1 MTEEHNG
8 TNEMSWDTGA
18 PERTHFDP
26 LLDSLVI
33 VSKLYDKAVTAT
45 ALSAGLPLVD
55 NKLTTTLFPRAAE
68 RAGLTARLLNR
79 SLDEMVHE
87 ILPSVLL
94 LRGGHACILTK
105 LDKDNSKATIIRPE
119 AGIGEVE
126 LPLDELNEL
135 YTGFAFFIKREYHFD
150 KERRL
155 ITGEVGK
162 HWFWDT
168 LRLSTPIYRDI
179 ILASVLINLFVLAS
193 PFYVRNVYDRVVPN
207 SAFDT
212 LWAFSIGVGLIFF
225 FDLVLKLIRT
235 YFLDVAGRKSDVIL
249 SSKIFAHVQ
258 ALQLEYRPQSVGSFA
273 KMVSEFES
281 IRDFITSA
289 TMSTLVDIPFVII
302 FLIAIY
308 FFSGNLVVVPLIS
321 VLLIL
326 IITVVIRRP
335 VDEAISHSYGASTI
349 KNGLLIETL
358 NGLETVKSNRM
369 EGLNQRKWE
378 QNVGEMSYWSNRSR
392 LYSTM
397 GTSAS
402 GFIQQMTTVALLI
415 VGVYE
420 IANHELSMGGLIAA
434 SMLTGRVIAPMA
446 QVAGLIARYG
456 QTKEAYQGIARIME
470 MPIEREE
477 GKSYL
482 QRENTE
488 GHFQIEAVEFA
499 FPEQTVPIVK
509 SVSLD
514 IPAGSKLAVI
524 GRIGCGKTTLLRLL
538 MGLYSPTGGVIKLD
552 GIDTRQL
559 DPNDLRAMIG
569 CVEQQP
575 TLFSGSIRDNIASGT
590 PYASDD
596 QILKAAEMAGVLE
609 FTATHPEGLNRQT
622 GENGRMLSGGQR
634 QCVALARALLRDP
647 KILIF
652 DEPTSALDQDSERR
666 LIARLARLAPDK
678 TIIVFTQ
685 RLAILSLLNSIAVM
699 DDGEVLMHGPK
710 QEILDRLS
718 GKAEAKA

>member
-1 MTEEHNG
+1 
-8 TNEMSWDTGA
+8 
-18 PERTHFDP
+18 
-26 LLDSLVI
+26 
-33 VSKLYDKAVTAT
+33 
-45 ALSAGLPLVD
+45 
-55 NKLTTTLFPRAAE
+55 
-68 RAGLTARLLNR
+68 
-79 SLDEMVHE
+79 
-87 ILPSVLL
+87 
-94 LRGGHACILTK
+94 
-105 LDKDNSKATIIRPE
+105 
-119 AGIGEVE
+119 
-126 LPLDELNEL
+126 
-135 YTGFAFFIKREYHFD
+135 
-150 KERRL
+150 
-155 ITGEVGK
+155 
-162 HWFWDT
+162 
-168 LRLSTPIYRDI
+168 
-179 ILASVLINLFVLAS
+179 
-193 PFYVRNVYDRVVPN
+193 
-207 SAFDT
+207 
-212 LWAFSIGVGLIFF
+212 
-225 FDLVLKLIRT
+225 
-235 YFLDVAGRKSDVIL
+235 
-249 SSKIFAHVQ
+249 
-258 ALQLEYRPQSVGSFA
+258 
-273 KMVSEFES
+273 
-281 IRDFITSA
+281 
-289 TMSTLVDIPFVII
+289 
-302 FLIAIY
+302 
-308 FFSGNLVVVPLIS
+308 
-321 VLLIL
+321 
-326 IITVVIRRP
+326 
-335 VDEAISHSYGASTI
+335 
-349 KNGLLIETL
+349 
-358 NGLETVKSNRM
+358 
-369 EGLNQRKWE
+369 
-378 QNVGEMSYWSNRSR
+378 
-392 LYSTM
+392 
-397 GTSAS
+397 
-402 GFIQQMTTVALLI
+402 
-415 VGVYE
+415 
-420 IANHELSMGGLIAA
+420 MGGLIAA

-488 GHFQIEAVEFA
+488 GHFQIEKVEFA

-514 IPAGSKLAVI
+514 IPAGSRLAVI

-666 LIARLARLAPDK
+666 LIARLAHLAPDK

-685 RLAILSLLNSIAVM
+685 RLAILSLLTSIAVM
-699 DDGEVLMHGPK
+699 DDGEILMHGPK
-710 QEILDRLS
+710 KEILDRLS

>member
-1 MTEEHNG
+1 MTEESK
-8 TNEMSWDTGA
+8 EERAMSWDTGS

-26 LLDSLVI
+26 LLDSLVV

-55 NKLTTTLFPRAAE
+55 NRLTTTLFPRAAE
-68 RAGLTARLLNR
+68 RAGLSARLLNR
-79 SLDEMVHE
+79 SLDEMVQE

-94 LRGGHACILTK
+94 LHNGRACILTK
-105 LDKDNSKATIIRPE
+105 LDREQSHASIIRPE
-119 AGIGEVE
+119 SGIGEEV
-126 LPLDELNEL
+126 LSLDALEAL
-135 YTGFAFFIKREYHFD
+135 YTGFAFFIKREYRFD

-155 ITGEVGK
+155 ITGEKGK

-168 LRLSTPIYRDI
+168 LRLSTPIYRDV

-207 SAFDT
+207 SALDT
-212 LWAFSIGVGLIFF
+212 LWAFSIGIGIIFL
-225 FDLVLKLIRT
+225 FDLILKLIRT

-258 ALQLEYRPQSVGSFA
+258 ALKLEYRPQSVGSFA

-302 FLIAIY
+302 FLLAIY
-308 FFSGNLVVVPLIS
+308 FFSGNLVIVPLVS

-326 IITVVIRRP
+326 IITAVIRRP
-335 VDEAISHSYGASTI
+335 VDESITHSYGASTV

-392 LYSTM
+392 LFSTL

-434 SMLTGRVIAPMA
+434 SMLTGRVISPMA

-456 QTKEAYQGIARIME
+456 QTKEAYEGIARIME
-470 MPIEREE
+470 MPVEREE

-482 QRENTE
+482 QRANTD
-488 GHFQIEAVEFA
+488 GHFQVEGVAFA
-499 FPEQTVPIVK
+499 FPEQPVPIIK
-509 SVSLD
+509 QVSLD
-514 IPAGSKLAVI
+514 IPAGSKLAII
-524 GRIGCGKTTLLRLL
+524 GRIGCGKTTLMRLL
-538 MGLYSPTGGVIKLD
+538 MGLYSPVEGVIKLD

-559 DPNDLRAMIG
+559 DPSDLRAMIG

-590 PYASDD
+590 PYATDD
-596 QILKAAEMAGVLE
+596 QILKAAETAGVLE

-634 QCVALARALLRDP
+634 QCIALARALLRDP

-666 LIARLARLAPDK
+666 LIARLSRLAPDK

-699 DDGEVLMHGPK
+699 DDGEILMHGPK

-718 GKAEAKA
+718 GKGETKA